1 MSKSI
6 KRGLAGV
13 AQWIE
18 CWLAN
23 PRGGRF
29 DSQSGYMPGLRV
41 RSPVGV
47 HRRQPHIDVSLPLFL
62 PPFPSL
68 KYIYIYFF
76 FLSKKVYRE
85 N

>member
-41 RSPVGV
+41 RSPVGGA
-47 HRRQPHIDVSLPLFL
+47 Q
-62 PPFPSL
+62 
-68 KYIYIYFF
+68 KAATY
-76 FLSKKVYRE
+76 
-85 N
+85 